1 VSARGPR
8 LFTADP
14 KPVRVAVLTALA
26 TPMGGEQLRLA
37 VPLKLTSGI
46 TRATVW
52 LSREGLIAKGE
63 RCGHGYYWSRT
74 EKGTA
79 WLAEAAPTAS
89 KAA

>member
-1 VSARGPR
+1 VSPRGPR

-14 KPVRVAVLTALA
+14 KPVRVAVLSALSK
-26 TPMGGEQLRLA
+26 PMGGAALRLA

-63 RCGHGYYWSRT
+63 RCGHGYYWTRT
-74 EKGTA
+74 EAGTK
-79 WLAEAAPTAS
+79 WLAEAAPTAP